1 MTQSAL
7 LRFILL
13 GAIWGSSF
21 LFMRIISPV
30 IGGFWTA
37 DLRLLIGALTLL
49 VLMRLRGQVGALRSN
64 ATPSNYIALEHLNAM
79 EQGELRLAF
88 EGVAKFQSFIEH
100 HFKLQLLR
108 N

>member
-1 MTQSAL
+1 MESKHSSARRSAL
-7 LRFILL
+7 AVATLLALAAPAAFAGQVAPSQQDGTDRLL
-13 GAIWGSSF
+13 GELDG
-21 LFMRIISPV
+21 
-30 IGGFWTA
+30 
-37 DLRLLIGALTLL
+37 
-49 VLMRLRGQVGALRSN
+49 RLRGQVEALRRN
-64 ATPSNYIALEHLNAM
+64 ATPSNYIALDHLNAM